1 MDYTYHIKR
10 ISFKMIILLVAI
22 PCIYMGCGLK
32 SNGEIIVEDCLYYPR
47 SHYSMDT
54 ARIEPPE
61 KIPENQPHHIVNI
74 KNTSSEDVII
84 FVVLNK
90 KENTT
95 EKYKLFPG
103 EIVNIEECTQNS
115 DYEIVGAVK

>member
-10 ISFKMIILLVAI
+10 NFFGWILLTVVIA
-22 PCIYMGCGLK
+22 CIYMGCGLK
-32 SNGEIIVEDCLYYPR
+32 SKGEIIVEDCLHHYHYYL
-47 SHYSMDT
+47 SDT
-54 ARIEPPE
+54 TGIEPPE

>member
-1 MDYTYHIKR
+1 MDYNSPVKQVSFR
-10 ISFKMIILLVAI
+10 IIFLLSAI
-22 PCIYMGCGLK
+22 ACIYIGCGLK
-32 SNGEIIVEDCLYYPR
+32 SKGEIIVEDCLYFP
-47 SHYSMDT
+47 YSYYSADT
-54 ARIEPPE
+54 FGKPPE
-61 KIPENQPHHIVNI
+61 KVPENQPHHIVNL